1 LLRSAPQALAAAGE
15 HLVSSTTGT
24 CGIDNTGELH
34 SITDTGVITAIGAMG
49 LNSPPGAGSKRS

>member
-1 LLRSAPQALAAAGE
+1 MWFPLR
-15 HLVSSTTGT
+15 LVRV
-24 CGIDNTGELH
+24 GIDNTGELY